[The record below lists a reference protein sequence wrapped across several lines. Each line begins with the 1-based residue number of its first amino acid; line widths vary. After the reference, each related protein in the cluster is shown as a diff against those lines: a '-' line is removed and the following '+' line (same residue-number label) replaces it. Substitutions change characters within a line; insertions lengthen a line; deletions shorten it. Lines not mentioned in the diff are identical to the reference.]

1 MRTIRCNAD
10 EFQKVA
16 QPLVDQ
22 GTSFLLCVYGSSMY
36 PTIRDGD
43 VVQVRPVQP
52 GEIGTGDIFL
62 FQNSGRLFVHRLV
75 AKARQ
80 GDRLLLVAKG
90 DANPRP
96 DKQVEPSDVLGK
108 IVEVRR
114 RRHRRS
120 LESGSRHRIES
131 FLFVRF
137 PQLGSRLASFSRTVY
152 RRK

>member
-1 MRTIRCNAD
+1 VRTIRCNAD
-10 EFQKVA
+10 EFNRLA
-16 QPLVDQ
+16 QPLVAQ
-22 GTSFLLCVYGSSMY
+22 GTSFLLCVHGASMY

-43 VVQVRPVQP
+43 VIQVQPVEP
-52 GEIGTGDIFL
+52 GEIGIGDIFL
-62 FQNSGRLFVHRLV
+62 FRTSGRLFVHRLV
-75 AKARQ
+75 ARSRQ

-96 DKQVEPSDVLGK
+96 DRQVEYDDVLGQ
-108 IVEVRR
+108 IVELRR

-120 LESGSRHRIES
+120 LKGSSRHRIES

-137 PQLGSRLASFSRTVY
+137 PLLGSRLAALSRTLR